1 MAFTFANNFDEV
13 TSILKLSNCS
23 KIPFSYFQLFFNT
36 LIGLGIL
43 YLTFSATRTILHDA
57 QLKVDERLQGNFIKE
72 IMTHLFK
79 IYLVMM
85 SEIALCSRHY
95 NDNRCAPDQRVPA
108 MEKVCMEWE
117 TCMSR
122 DPSTTS
128 RARLHAETI
137 AEILNG
143 FFGAIS
149 TKTYVFMIGGTV
161 LILVLFNAAFYFG
174 RHSQQTTTTQNPRH
188 PMDFSQSI
196 TGSHHHLS
204 YSAPSSPL
212 MIK

>member
-1 MAFTFANNFDEV
+1 
-13 TSILKLSNCS
+13 
-23 KIPFSYFQLFFNT
+23 
-36 LIGLGIL
+36 
-43 YLTFSATRTILHDA
+43 
-57 QLKVDERLQGNFIKE
+57 
-72 IMTHLFK
+72 MT
-79 IYLVMM
+79 
-85 SEIALCSRHY
+85 SEIALCSRQYHE
-95 NDNRCAPDQRVPA
+95 NRCHPDQRVPA

-161 LILVLFNAAFYFG
+161 LVLVLFNAAFYFG
-174 RHSQQTTTTQNPRH
+174 RNSQHGSIPSPSHRTALEG
-188 PMDFSQSI
+188 SQSI

-204 YSAPSSPL
+204 YSAPASPL

>member
-1 MAFTFANNFDEV
+1 MF
-13 TSILKLSNCS
+13 
-23 KIPFSYFQLFFNT
+23 
-36 LIGLGIL
+36 
-43 YLTFSATRTILHDA
+43 
-57 QLKVDERLQGNFIKE
+57 
-72 IMTHLFK
+72 
-79 IYLVMM
+79 LVMI
-85 SEIALCSRHY
+85 SEIALCSRQY
-95 NDNRCAPDQRVPA
+95 QENRCNPDQRVPA

-149 TKTYVFMIGGTV
+149 TKTYIFMIGGTV
-161 LILVLFNAAFYFG
+161 LVLVLFNAAFYFG
-174 RHSQQTTTTQNPRH
+174 RHSQQGTVSDSSHRH
-188 PMDFSQSI
+188 PINYSQSI
-196 TGSHHHLS
+196 AGSHHQLS

>member
-1 MAFTFANNFDEV
+1 MMA
-13 TSILKLSNCS
+13 
-23 KIPFSYFQLFFNT
+23 
-36 LIGLGIL
+36 
-43 YLTFSATRTILHDA
+43 
-57 QLKVDERLQGNFIKE
+57 E
-72 IMTHLFK
+72 I
-79 IYLVMM
+79 
-85 SEIALCSRHY
+85 SLCSRQYH
-95 NDNRCAPDQRVPA
+95 DNRCTPDQRVPA

-149 TKTYVFMIGGTV
+149 TKTYIFMIGGTV

-174 RHSQQTTTTQNPRH
+174 RHSQQSSISPPSHRNTL
-188 PMDFSQSI
+188 DFSQSL
-196 TGSHHHLS
+196 TASQNHLS

>member
-1 MAFTFANNFDEV
+1 MMA
-13 TSILKLSNCS
+13 
-23 KIPFSYFQLFFNT
+23 
-36 LIGLGIL
+36 
-43 YLTFSATRTILHDA
+43 
-57 QLKVDERLQGNFIKE
+57 E
-72 IMTHLFK
+72 I
-79 IYLVMM
+79 
-85 SEIALCSRHY
+85 SLCSRQY
-95 NDNRCAPDQRVPA
+95 QENRCAPDQRVPA

-149 TKTYVFMIGGTV
+149 TKTYIFMIGGTV

-174 RHSQQTTTTQNPRH
+174 RHSQQSASPTSHRNP
-188 PMDFSQSI
+188 MEFSQSL
-196 TGSHHHLS
+196 TGLTGSHSHHHLS

>member
-1 MAFTFANNFDEV
+1 
-13 TSILKLSNCS
+13 
-23 KIPFSYFQLFFNT
+23 
-36 LIGLGIL
+36 
-43 YLTFSATRTILHDA
+43 
-57 QLKVDERLQGNFIKE
+57 
-72 IMTHLFK
+72 
-79 IYLVMM
+79 MM
-85 SEIALCSRHY
+85 SEMALCSRQYH
-95 NDNRCAPDQRVPA
+95 DNRCHPDQRVPA

-149 TKTYVFMIGGTV
+149 TKTYIFMIGGTV
-161 LILVLFNAAFYFG
+161 LVLVLFNAAFYFG
-174 RHSQQTTTTQNPRH
+174 RHSQQGTASNSAHRPGLEY
-188 PMDFSQSI
+188 SQSMV
-196 TGSHHHLS
+196 GSNHHLS
-204 YSAPSSPL
+204 YSAPPSPL

>member
-1 MAFTFANNFDEV
+1 
-13 TSILKLSNCS
+13 
-23 KIPFSYFQLFFNT
+23 
-36 LIGLGIL
+36 
-43 YLTFSATRTILHDA
+43 
-57 QLKVDERLQGNFIKE
+57 
-72 IMTHLFK
+72 
-79 IYLVMM
+79 
-85 SEIALCSRHY
+85 
-95 NDNRCAPDQRVPA
+95 

-128 RARLHAETI
+128 RSRLHAETI

-149 TKTYVFMIGGTV
+149 TRTYVFMIGGTV
-161 LILVLFNAAFYFG
+161 LVLVLFNAAFYFG
-174 RHSQQTTTTQNPRH
+174 RTSQHGPNSTVNALH
-188 PMDFSQSI
+188 PLDCSQSI
-196 TGSHHHLS
+196 NSSPHHLR

>member
-1 MAFTFANNFDEV
+1 MKDYKVIYKMNLHFYF
-13 TSILKLSNCS
+13 ILLV
-23 KIPFSYFQLFFNT
+23 F
-36 LIGLGIL
+36 
-43 YLTFSATRTILHDA
+43 
-57 QLKVDERLQGNFIKE
+57 V
-72 IMTHLFK
+72 
-79 IYLVMM
+79 LVMI
-85 SEIALCSRHY
+85 SEISLCSRQY
-95 NDNRCAPDQRVPA
+95 QENRCNPDQRVPA

-149 TKTYVFMIGGTV
+149 TKTYIFMIGGTV
-161 LILVLFNAAFYFG
+161 LVLVLFNAAFYFG
-174 RHSQQTTTTQNPRH
+174 RNSQQGSLTGASNHRNPLEY
-188 PMDFSQSI
+188 SQSL

>member
-1 MAFTFANNFDEV
+1 MMYEMA
-13 TSILKLSNCS
+13 
-23 KIPFSYFQLFFNT
+23 
-36 LIGLGIL
+36 
-43 YLTFSATRTILHDA
+43 H
-57 QLKVDERLQGNFIKE
+57 
-72 IMTHLFK
+72 
-79 IYLVMM
+79 
-85 SEIALCSRHY
+85 CSRQYH
-95 NDNRCAPDQRVPA
+95 DNRCKPDQRVPA

-143 FFGAIS
+143 FCGAIS
-149 TKTYVFMIGGTV
+149 TKTYLFMIGGTV
-161 LILVLFNAAFYFG
+161 LVLVLFNAAFYFG
-174 RHSQQTTTTQNPRH
+174 RHSQQGVVSNSAHRPSF
-188 PMDFSQSI
+188 DYSQSMA
-196 TGSHHHLS
+196 GSNHHLS

>member
-1 MAFTFANNFDEV
+1 M
-13 TSILKLSNCS
+13 
-23 KIPFSYFQLFFNT
+23 
-36 LIGLGIL
+36 
-43 YLTFSATRTILHDA
+43 TFSATRTILHDA
-57 QLKVDERLQGNFIKE
+57 QLKVDERLQGNAFFLIRFYFQYFCFI
-72 IMTHLFK
+72 
-79 IYLVMM
+79 VMI
-85 SEIALCSRHY
+85 SEISLCSRQY
-95 NDNRCAPDQRVPA
+95 QENRCNPDQRVPA

-117 TCMSR
+117 ACMSR

-149 TKTYVFMIGGTV
+149 TKTYILMIGGTV

-174 RHSQQTTTTQNPRH
+174 RHSQQGPVSDSSHRGPINY
-188 PMDFSQSI
+188 SQSI
-196 TGSHHHLS
+196 GGSHHQLS
-204 YSAPSSPL
+204 FSAPSSPL

>member
-1 MAFTFANNFDEV
+1 M
-13 TSILKLSNCS
+13 I
-23 KIPFSYFQLFFNT
+23 FNT
-36 LIGLGIL
+36 FIGIGIL

-57 QLKVDERLQGNFIKE
+57 QLKVDERLQGIYG
-72 IMTHLFK
+72 K
-79 IYLVMM
+79 IIIFMILIFDLVMI
-85 SEIALCSRHY
+85 SEIALCSRQY
-95 NDNRCAPDQRVPA
+95 QENRCNPDQRVPA

-149 TKTYVFMIGGTV
+149 TKTYTFMIGGTV
-161 LILVLFNAAFYFG
+161 LVLVLFNAAFYFG
-174 RHSQQTTTTQNPRH
+174 RHAQQGSVSDSAHRSPIDY
-188 PMDFSQSI
+188 PQSI
-196 TGSHHHLS
+196 AGSRHQMS
-204 YSAPSSPL
+204 FSAPPSPL